1 MKKLYI
7 LILIL
12 ILTII
17 IIPKNIDAKTG
28 VHIETKLDS
37 ISFMN
42 PVLSQ
47 NNTFVYNNMIIY
59 LYSNDSNTF
68 YNIEINNI
76 SISSGYIEDF
86 NRTVYYKFDESYIYT
101 FIVTIGSDKYQYNNI
116 YVFNYD
122 FSNYSDDEEKL
133 NLLEFTKDQ
142 YKNLKRE
149 IEMRIFSG
157 DMIGVLFALILSNYS
172 VREYK
177 KNQIKEI

>member
-1 MKKLYI
+1 MKKLYFIFLIIIMII
-7 LILIL
+7 L
-12 ILTII
+12 
-17 IIPKNIDAKTG
+17 IIPKNIEAKTG

-59 LYSNDSNTF
+59 LYSNESNTF
-68 YNIEINNI
+68 YNIEVNNI
-76 SISSGYIEDF
+76 SVSSGYIEDF
-86 NRTVYYKFDESYIYT
+86 NRTVYYIFDENYIYT

-122 FSNYSDDEEKL
+122 FSNYSEDEDKL

-142 YKNLKRE
+142 YRNLKRE
-149 IEMRIFSG
+149 IELRIFSG